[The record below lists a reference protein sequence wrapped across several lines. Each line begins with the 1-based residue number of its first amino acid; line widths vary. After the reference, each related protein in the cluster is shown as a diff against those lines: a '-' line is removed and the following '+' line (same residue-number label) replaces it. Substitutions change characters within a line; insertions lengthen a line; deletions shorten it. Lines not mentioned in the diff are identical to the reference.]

1 MDKVKTVGPKVIAG
15 LVIDQLAGALTGGV
29 ASAFKALQKV
39 FGGAKVVFQFLG
51 EPLAKFVDKIKNPKE
66 EEEEAMA
73 GEDDPTEGGG
83 KSKKEESIKRNGS
96 TLSLSESQLRFVVR
110 EALINA

>member
-1 MDKVKTVGPKVIAG
+1 
-15 LVIDQLAGALTGGV
+15 
-29 ASAFKALQKV
+29 
-39 FGGAKVVFQFLG
+39 
-51 EPLAKFVDKIKNPKE
+51 
-66 EEEEAMA
+66 MA

-83 KSKKEESIKRNGS
+83 KEKKEESIKRNGS